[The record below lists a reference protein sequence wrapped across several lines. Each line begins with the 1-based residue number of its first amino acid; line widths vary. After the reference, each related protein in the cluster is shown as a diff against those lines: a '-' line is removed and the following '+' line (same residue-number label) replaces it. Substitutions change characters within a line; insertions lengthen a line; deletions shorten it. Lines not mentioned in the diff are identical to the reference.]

1 MPVLSFSRVSI
12 VCISRLVVAPAQL
25 HCVDLCEYHSYSSLW
40 PYAFLIMCLQ
50 IMALIVIGLGVP
62 VTLLF
67 QIFIH
72 EDPDARPPKMKWY
85 KWIMNPQFYL
95 VGQNGYGHTIVFLPV
110 YKCKG

>member
-1 MPVLSFSRVSI
+1 MI
-12 VCISRLVVAPAQL
+12 I
-25 HCVDLCEYHSYSSLW
+25 
-40 PYAFLIMCLQ
+40 CLQ